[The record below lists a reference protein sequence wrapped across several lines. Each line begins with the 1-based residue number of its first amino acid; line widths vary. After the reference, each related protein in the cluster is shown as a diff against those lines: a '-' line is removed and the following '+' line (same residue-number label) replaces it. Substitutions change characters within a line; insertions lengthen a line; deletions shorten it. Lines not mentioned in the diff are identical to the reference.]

1 VSVQLLTNVVIGL
14 ALVGFVAARQLRWRR
29 VDRASVWKMPA
40 ILGIIGLF
48 SLGSASKGLTIH
60 SVDIVLIGVE
70 LVISVCT
77 GLLMGRLTTF
87 RTAQSPDSKG
97 RTIEARTGGVGAALW
112 VVLIA
117 VRIGIDVLGG
127 FMGAHLLTATGVILL
142 SVAINRA
149 AAALVLDSRLPQ
161 VARVRV

>member
-1 VSVQLLTNVVIGL
+1 MSVQLLTNVVIGL

-29 VDRASVWKMPA
+29 VDRTTVWKMPA
-40 ILGIIGLF
+40 VLGIIGLF

-70 LVISVCT
+70 LVISIGT

-87 RTAQSPDSKG
+87 RTAQTPDARG
-97 RTIEARTGGVGAALW
+97 RLIEARTGGVGAALW
-112 VVLIA
+112 IVLIV
-117 VRIGIDVLGG
+117 VRIGIDVIGG
-127 FMGAHLLTATGVILL
+127 YMGAQLLTATGVILL

-149 AAALVLDSRLPQ
+149 AAALVLDGRLPQ
-161 VARVRV
+161 VARVRA